1 MVAPFAPHLA
11 ARASAVC
18 DEPPAQDAALGRDHM
33 GKRIWA
39 TLLRTKASRRTKA
52 FGSTKTPPVPKKML
66 GESQRSKGK
75 ALIGKGET
83 AGKAANQDSPTP
95 R

>member
-1 MVAPFAPHLA
+1 
-11 ARASAVC
+11 
-18 DEPPAQDAALGRDHM
+18 M

-39 TLLRTKASRRTKA
+39 TLLRANASRRMNA
-52 FGSTKTPPVPKKML
+52 FGSTKRLPVPKKML
-66 GESQRSKGK
+66 GESPRNKIK

-83 AGKAANQDSPTP
+83 AGKAAIQDSPTP